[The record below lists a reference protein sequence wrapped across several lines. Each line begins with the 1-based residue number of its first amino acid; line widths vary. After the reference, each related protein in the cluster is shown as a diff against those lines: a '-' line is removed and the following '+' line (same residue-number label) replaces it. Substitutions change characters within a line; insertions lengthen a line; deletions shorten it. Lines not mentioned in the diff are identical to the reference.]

1 MCQEIFRM
9 ALGMDLKSVE
19 MQLALQCAPLITG
32 VRISNLLMIESCNEP
47 ALRLV
52 LKRSGISYFKL
63 GQTEGKTAF
72 LLFKRTKL
80 EEFLQKNDSLEI
92 LKSSGYEEFS
102 FGSILLKFKE
112 RYTTYITQQGM
123 QFPHEMGLLLGYP
136 TEDVEGFISNE
147 GKNSLYCGYW
157 KYIKMNHV
165 RWLFRRQIMSKIS
178 VVYWSQSGN
187 TAAMAEAVA
196 KGITDAGKEA
206 EIVFVSSASID
217 ELKNETAFALGC
229 PAMGAEVLEE
239 SEMEPFV
246 TELEASVSGKTIGLF
261 GSYGWGDGV
270 WMRDWVDRMTAAGAT
285 VAGGEGV
292 ICQDAPDDDAKA
304 DCEALG
310 KSLAAV

>member
-136 TEDVEGFISNE
+136 AEDVEGFISNE

-157 KYIKMNHV
+157 KVYKNV
-165 RWLFRRQIMSKIS
+165 AAKKRLFDEFEKSKECIIQLLADDIDMQLILEIYKDEPRN
-178 VVYWSQSGN
+178 V
-187 TAAMAEAVA
+187 AV
-196 KGITDAGKEA
+196 
-206 EIVFVSSASID
+206 
-217 ELKNETAFALGC
+217 
-229 PAMGAEVLEE
+229 
-239 SEMEPFV
+239 
-246 TELEASVSGKTIGLF
+246 
-261 GSYGWGDGV
+261 
-270 WMRDWVDRMTAAGAT
+270 
-285 VAGGEGV
+285 
-292 ICQDAPDDDAKA
+292 
-304 DCEALG
+304 
-310 KSLAAV
+310 